1 MSSTSARR
9 ASRSMSESKPSKH
22 KNFMEIKFKKIR
34 IRNFRGLVSFEANL
48 EGRSVRISGANGLG
62 KSSVADAIT
71 WVLFGKDSRR
81 RTAFPID
88 PVDDEGRIIHNLDV
102 SVELEM
108 LIDRQPTTLRRRRQ
122 EKWVQKRGMTREQLD
137 GHQTTCYIDGRPL
150 PSSDFS
156 SHVDTIV
163 KEELFRA
170 LTTPDYFPSLPM
182 DQQYR
187 LLVKIV
193 GTRTLAEIAAKDEEA
208 LKVVDELGQRS
219 IDQYRQGLTYDLQR
233 TRKELETI
241 PVRLSEVQGFIEQV
255 KAKGADGKTAQ
266 RHAKGI
272 EEKLRQVTQEIDSM
286 AGVVR
291 AENARYNDQRAY
303 IQQLRQQRAAIEDRI
318 EKQNREARTL
328 HQSLVC
334 KAKEE
339 LEAAEERHT
348 AAKTMLG
355 LHERRLKDL
364 EQQLTDFRSR
374 WEEVERLSFS
384 WNAEEAVCP
393 TCGQP
398 LPQDQADQKRVE
410 AEMRFN
416 ERKMKQQDALDEE
429 GKKLAA
435 SKQRLQDLSAAARE
449 EMATAERLMPE
460 ARERLSKAEA
470 EPIEQADYHDASDW
484 QRLSSEI
491 DQRMKELEQ
500 TTQAQEPPQLA
511 ALRTEEEGYRKELR
525 LLQQTIDRS
534 KQIDEYIRREKELQK
549 QRTTLSGDIAR
560 MQTRLEA
567 AERLQLMEAND
578 LQKRVNDLFPSV
590 RFRLSRELLNGREV
604 GHCELSVDGVPYSG
618 LSTSERINAG
628 LELINALARHY
639 NIVAPIVIDNAE
651 AVNKVAPT
659 LGQQI
664 LLEVSPAKKL
674 NVEQI
679 TPSSLFE

>member
-1 MSSTSARR
+1 
-9 ASRSMSESKPSKH
+9 
-22 KNFMEIKFKKIR
+22 MEIKFKKIR
-34 IRNFRGLVSFEANL
+34 IRNFRGLVSFDANL

-108 LIDRQPTTLRRRRQ
+108 LIDGQPTTLRRRRQ
-122 EKWVQKRGMTREQLD
+122 EKWVQKRGMTTEQLD

-208 LKVVDELGQRS
+208 MKVVDELGQRS
-219 IDQYRQGLTYDLQR
+219 LDQYRQGLAYDLQR
-233 TRKELETI
+233 TRKEQELI

-318 EKQNREARTL
+318 EKQNREARTF

-339 LEAAEERHT
+339 LEATEERHT

-364 EQQLTDFRSR
+364 EQQLEDFRSR

-416 ERKMKQQDALDEE
+416 ERKMQQQDALDEE

-460 ARERLSKAEA
+460 ARQRLSKAEA
-470 EPIEQADYHDASDW
+470 EPIEQADYHDAADW

-511 ALRTEEEGYRKELR
+511 ALRTEEQAYRKELR
-525 LLQQTIDRS
+525 LLEQTIDRS
-534 KQIDEYIRREKELQK
+534 KQIDEYVRREKELQK

-578 LQKRVNDLFPSV
+578 LQKRVNELFPSV

-679 TPSSLFE
+679 APSSLFE

>member
-1 MSSTSARR
+1 M
-9 ASRSMSESKPSKH
+9 
-22 KNFMEIKFKKIR
+22 
-34 IRNFRGLVSFEANL
+34 
-48 EGRSVRISGANGLG
+48 
-62 KSSVADAIT
+62 ADAIT

-108 LIDRQPTTLRRRRQ
+108 LIDGQPTTLRRRRQ

-219 IDQYRQGLTYDLQR
+219 LDQYRQGLTYDLQR
-233 TRKELETI
+233 TRKEQELI

-272 EEKLRQVTQEIDSM
+272 EEKLRQVMQEIDSM

-339 LEAAEERHT
+339 LEATEERHT

-364 EQQLTDFRSR
+364 EQHLTDFRSR

-398 LPQDQADQKRVE
+398 LPQDQAEQKRVE

-416 ERKMKQQDALDEE
+416 ERKMRQQDALDEE

-470 EPIEQADYHDASDW
+470 EPIEQADYHDAADW
-484 QRLSSEI
+484 QRLSGEI

-511 ALRTEEEGYRKELR
+511 ALRTEEQAYRKELR
-525 LLQQTIDRS
+525 LLEQTIDRS

-578 LQKRVNDLFPSV
+578 LQKRVNELFPSV

>member
-1 MSSTSARR
+1 
-9 ASRSMSESKPSKH
+9 
-22 KNFMEIKFKKIR
+22 MEIKFKKIR

-48 EGRSVRISGANGLG
+48 EGRSVRIAGANGLG

-108 LIDRQPTTLRRRRQ
+108 LIDGQPTTLRRRRQ

-219 IDQYRQGLTYDLQR
+219 IDQYRQGLSYDLQR

-339 LEAAEERHT
+339 LEATEERHT

-364 EQQLTDFRSR
+364 EQQLEDFRSR

-398 LPQDQADQKRVE
+398 LPQDQAEQKRVE

-416 ERKMKQQDALDEE
+416 ERKMRQQDALDEE

-549 QRTTLSGDIAR
+549 WRATLSGDVAR

-578 LQKRVNDLFPSV
+578 LQQRVNDLFPSV

-674 NVEQI
+674 SVEQI

>member
-1 MSSTSARR
+1 
-9 ASRSMSESKPSKH
+9 
-22 KNFMEIKFKKIR
+22 MEIKFKKIR

-102 SVELEM
+102 SVELQM
-108 LIDRQPTTLRRRRQ
+108 LIDGQPTTLRRRRQ

-291 AENARYNDQRAY
+291 AESARYNDQRAY
-303 IQQLRQQRAAIEDRI
+303 IQQLRQQRAAIEDRV

-339 LEAAEERHT
+339 LEATEERHT
-348 AAKTMLG
+348 AAKTLLG
-355 LHERRLKDL
+355 LHERRIKDL
-364 EQQLTDFRSR
+364 EQQLVDFRRR

-398 LPQDQADQKRVE
+398 LPQDQAEQKRVE

-416 ERKMKQQDALDEE
+416 ERKMRQQDALDEE

-484 QRLSSEI
+484 QRLSNEI

-511 ALRTEEEGYRKELR
+511 ALRTEEQAYRKELR
-525 LLQQTIDRS
+525 LLEQTIDRS

-549 QRTTLSGDIAR
+549 WRTTLSGDVAR

-578 LQKRVNDLFPSV
+578 LQKRVNELFPSV

-674 NVEQI
+674 SVEQI

>member
-1 MSSTSARR
+1 
-9 ASRSMSESKPSKH
+9 
-22 KNFMEIKFKKIR
+22 MEIKFKKVK
-34 IRNFRGLVSFEANL
+34 IRNFRGLVSFDANL

-88 PVDDEGRIIHNLDV
+88 PVDDAGRIIHNLDV

-108 LIDRQPTTLRRRRQ
+108 LIDGQPTTLRRRRQ
-122 EKWVQKRGMTREQLD
+122 EKWVQKRGMTTEQLD

-219 IDQYRQGLTYDLQR
+219 LDQYRQGLSYDLQR
-233 TRKELETI
+233 TRKEQELI

-266 RHAKGI
+266 RHAKAI

-303 IQQLRQQRAAIEDRI
+303 IQQLRQQRAAIEDRV

-339 LEAAEERHT
+339 LEALEERHT
-348 AAKTMLG
+348 AAQTMLG
-355 LHERRLKDL
+355 QHERRLKDL
-364 EQQLTDFRSR
+364 EQQLVDFRSR
-374 WEEVERLSFS
+374 WEEVERQQFS

-416 ERKMKQQDALDEE
+416 ERKMRQQDALDEE

-435 SKQRLQDLSAAARE
+435 SKQRLQDLSAAARQ
-449 EMATAERLMPE
+449 EMYEAERLTPE

-484 QRLSSEI
+484 QRLTAEI
-491 DQRMKELEQ
+491 DQRVKELEQ

-525 LLQQTIDRS
+525 LLEQTIDRS
-534 KQIDEYIRREKELQK
+534 KQIDEYVRREKELQA
-549 QRTTLSGDIAR
+549 QRTALSSDVAR
-560 MQTRLEA
+560 MQTSLEA

-578 LQKRVNDLFPSV
+578 LQQRVNELFPSV

-604 GHCELSVDGVPYSG
+604 GHCEISVGGVPYSG

-628 LELINALARHY
+628 LQLINALARHY
-639 NIVAPIVIDNAE
+639 RIVAPIVIDNAE
-651 AVNKVAPT
+651 AVNQVAPT

>member
-1 MSSTSARR
+1 
-9 ASRSMSESKPSKH
+9 
-22 KNFMEIKFKKIR
+22 MEIKFKKIR
-34 IRNFRGLVSFEANL
+34 IRNFRGLVSFDANL

-88 PVDDEGRIIHNLDV
+88 PVDDAGRIIHNLDV

-108 LIDRQPTTLRRRRQ
+108 LIDGQPTTLRRRRQ

-339 LEAAEERHT
+339 LEATEERHT

-435 SKQRLQDLSAAARE
+435 SKRRLQDLSAAARE

-470 EPIEQADYHDASDW
+470 EPIEQADYHDAADW

-511 ALRTEEEGYRKELR
+511 ALRTEEQAYRKELR

-534 KQIDEYIRREKELQK
+534 KQIDEYVRRERELQK
-549 QRTTLSGDIAR
+549 QRTTLSGDVAR

-567 AERLQLMEAND
+567 AERLQLMEAAD
-578 LQKRVNDLFPSV
+578 LQQRVNDLFPSV

>member
-1 MSSTSARR
+1 
-9 ASRSMSESKPSKH
+9 
-22 KNFMEIKFKKIR
+22 MEIKFKKIR

-108 LIDRQPTTLRRRRQ
+108 LIDGQPTTLRRRRQ

-193 GTRTLAEIAAKDEEA
+193 GTRTLVEIAAKDEEA

-219 IDQYRQGLTYDLQR
+219 LDQYRQGLAYDLQR
-233 TRKELETI
+233 TRKEQELI

-303 IQQLRQQRAAIEDRI
+303 IQQLRQQRAAIEDRV

-339 LEAAEERHT
+339 LEATEERHT

-355 LHERRLKDL
+355 LHERRLNDL

-416 ERKMKQQDALDEE
+416 ERKMRQQDALDEE

-484 QRLSSEI
+484 QRLSGEI

-534 KQIDEYIRREKELQK
+534 KQIDEYVRREKELQK
-549 QRTTLSGDIAR
+549 QRTTLSGEVAR

-674 NVEQI
+674 SVEQI
-679 TPSSLFE
+679 TPSLLFE

>member
-1 MSSTSARR
+1 
-9 ASRSMSESKPSKH
+9 
-22 KNFMEIKFKKIR
+22 MEIKFKKIR

-108 LIDRQPTTLRRRRQ
+108 LIDGQATTLRRRRQ
-122 EKWVQKRGMTREQLD
+122 EKWVQKRGMTTEQLD

-208 LKVVDELGQRS
+208 MKVVDELGQRS
-219 IDQYRQGLTYDLQR
+219 LDQYRQGLAYDLQR
-233 TRKELETI
+233 TRKEQELI

-339 LEAAEERHT
+339 LEATEERHT

-364 EQQLTDFRSR
+364 EQQLEDFRRR

-470 EPIEQADYHDASDW
+470 EPIEQADYHDAADW

-511 ALRTEEEGYRKELR
+511 ALRTEEQAYRKELR
-525 LLQQTIDRS
+525 LLEQTIDRS
-534 KQIDEYIRREKELQK
+534 KQIDEYVRREKELQK

-578 LQKRVNDLFPSV
+578 LQKRVNELFPSV

-651 AVNKVAPT
+651 AVNKVAQT

-674 NVEQI
+674 NVEQ
-679 TPSSLFE
+679 TAPSSLFE

>member
-1 MSSTSARR
+1 
-9 ASRSMSESKPSKH
+9 
-22 KNFMEIKFKKIR
+22 MEIKFKKIR
-34 IRNFRGLVSFEANL
+34 IRNFRGLVSFDANL

-88 PVDDEGRIIHNLDV
+88 PVDDAGRIIHNLDV
-102 SVELEM
+102 SVELEL
-108 LIDRQPTTLRRRRQ
+108 LIDGQPTTLRRRRQ
-122 EKWVQKRGMTREQLD
+122 EKWVQKRGMTTEQLD

-208 LKVVDELGQRS
+208 MKVVDELGQRS
-219 IDQYRQGLTYDLQR
+219 LDQYRQGLSYDLQR
-233 TRKELETI
+233 TRKEQELI

-339 LEAAEERHT
+339 LEATEERHT

-364 EQQLTDFRSR
+364 EQQLEDFRRR
-374 WEEVERLSFS
+374 WEDVERLSFS

-416 ERKMKQQDALDEE
+416 ERKMQQQDALDEE

-435 SKQRLQDLSAAARE
+435 SKQRLQDLSAAARQ
-449 EMATAERLMPE
+449 EMYEAERLTPE

-484 QRLSSEI
+484 QRLTAEI
-491 DQRMKELEQ
+491 DQRVKELEQ

-511 ALRTEEEGYRKELR
+511 ALRTEEQAYRKELR
-525 LLQQTIDRS
+525 LLEQTIDRS
-534 KQIDEYIRREKELQK
+534 KQIDEYVRREKELQK

>member
-1 MSSTSARR
+1 
-9 ASRSMSESKPSKH
+9 
-22 KNFMEIKFKKIR
+22 MEIKFKKIR
-34 IRNFRGLVSFEANL
+34 IRNFRGLVSFDANL

-88 PVDDEGRIIHNLDV
+88 PVDDAGRIIHNLDV

-108 LIDRQPTTLRRRRQ
+108 LIDGQPTTLRRRRQ

-219 IDQYRQGLTYDLQR
+219 IDQYRQGLAYDLQR

-303 IQQLRQQRAAIEDRI
+303 IQQLRQQRAAIEDRV

-339 LEAAEERHT
+339 LEATEERHT

-416 ERKMKQQDALDEE
+416 ERKMRQQDALDEE

-484 QRLSSEI
+484 QRLSGEI

-511 ALRTEEEGYRKELR
+511 ALRTEEQAYRKELR
-525 LLQQTIDRS
+525 LLEQTIDRS

-549 QRTTLSGDIAR
+549 QRTTLSGEVAR

-567 AERLQLMEAND
+567 AERLQLMEAAD
-578 LQKRVNDLFPSV
+578 LQQRVNDLFPSV

-651 AVNKVAPT
+651 SVNKVAPT

-674 NVEQI
+674 SVEQI
-679 TPSSLFE
+679 TLSSLFE

>member
-1 MSSTSARR
+1 
-9 ASRSMSESKPSKH
+9 
-22 KNFMEIKFKKIR
+22 MEIKFKKIR

-48 EGRSVRISGANGLG
+48 AGRSVRIAGANGLG

-108 LIDRQPTTLRRRRQ
+108 LIDGQPTTLRRRRQ

-219 IDQYRQGLTYDLQR
+219 IDQYRQGLSYDLQR

-303 IQQLRQQRAAIEDRI
+303 IQQLRQQRAAIEDRV

-339 LEAAEERHT
+339 LEATEERHT

-470 EPIEQADYHDASDW
+470 EPIEQADYHDAADW

-511 ALRTEEEGYRKELR
+511 ALRTEEQAYRKELR
-525 LLQQTIDRS
+525 LLEQTIDRS

-578 LQKRVNDLFPSV
+578 LQQRVNDLFPSV

-674 NVEQI
+674 SVEQI

>member
-1 MSSTSARR
+1 
-9 ASRSMSESKPSKH
+9 
-22 KNFMEIKFKKIR
+22 MEIKFKKVK
-34 IRNFRGLVSFEANL
+34 IRNFRGLVSFDANL

-88 PVDDEGRIIHNLDV
+88 PVDDAGRIIHNLDV

-108 LIDRQPTTLRRRRQ
+108 LIDGQPTTLRRRRQ
-122 EKWVQKRGMTREQLD
+122 EKWVQKRGMTTEQLD

-208 LKVVDELGQRS
+208 MKVVDELGQRS
-219 IDQYRQGLTYDLQR
+219 LDQYRQGLAYDLQR
-233 TRKELETI
+233 TRKEQELI

-339 LEAAEERHT
+339 LEATEERHT

-364 EQQLTDFRSR
+364 EQQLEDFRRR

-398 LPQDQADQKRVE
+398 LPQDQAEQKRVE
-410 AEMRFN
+410 TKIRFN
-416 ERKMKQQDALDEE
+416 ERKMQQQDALDEE

-470 EPIEQADYHDASDW
+470 EPIEQADYHDAADW
-484 QRLSSEI
+484 QRLSGEI

-511 ALRTEEEGYRKELR
+511 ALRTEEQAYRKELR
-525 LLQQTIDRS
+525 LLEQTIDRS
-534 KQIDEYIRREKELQK
+534 KQIDEYVRREKELQK

-578 LQKRVNDLFPSV
+578 LQKRVNELFPSV

-628 LELINALARHY
+628 LELINAIARHY
-639 NIVAPIVIDNAE
+639 RIVAPIVIDNAE

-679 TPSSLFE
+679 APSSLFE

>member
-1 MSSTSARR
+1 
-9 ASRSMSESKPSKH
+9 
-22 KNFMEIKFKKIR
+22 MEIKFKKIR
-34 IRNFRGLVSFEANL
+34 IRNFRGLVSFDANL

-88 PVDDEGRIIHNLDV
+88 PVDDEGRVIHNLDV

-108 LIDRQPTTLRRRRQ
+108 LIDGQPTTLRRRRQ
-122 EKWVQKRGMTREQLD
+122 EKWVQKRGMTTEQLD

-208 LKVVDELGQRS
+208 MKVVDELGQRS
-219 IDQYRQGLTYDLQR
+219 LDQYRQGLAYDLQR
-233 TRKELETI
+233 TRKEQELI

-339 LEAAEERHT
+339 LEATEERHT

-364 EQQLTDFRSR
+364 EQQLEDFRRR

-416 ERKMKQQDALDEE
+416 ERKMQQQDALDEE

-449 EMATAERLMPE
+449 EMYEAERLTPE

-511 ALRTEEEGYRKELR
+511 ALRTEEQAYRKELR
-525 LLQQTIDRS
+525 LLEQTIDRS
-534 KQIDEYIRREKELQK
+534 KQIDEYVRREKELQK

-578 LQKRVNDLFPSV
+578 LQQRVNDLFPSV

-679 TPSSLFE
+679 APSSLFE

>member
-1 MSSTSARR
+1 
-9 ASRSMSESKPSKH
+9 
-22 KNFMEIKFKKIR
+22 MEIKFKKIR

-108 LIDRQPTTLRRRRQ
+108 LIDGQPTTLRRRRS
-122 EKWVQKRGMTREQLD
+122 EKWVQKRGMTTEQLD

-219 IDQYRQGLTYDLQR
+219 IDQYRQGLSYDLQR
-233 TRKELETI
+233 TRKELELI

-339 LEAAEERHT
+339 LEATEERHT

-364 EQQLTDFRSR
+364 EQQLEDFRRR
-374 WEEVERLSFS
+374 WKEVERLSFS

-416 ERKMKQQDALDEE
+416 ERKMRQQDALDEE

-435 SKQRLQDLSAAARE
+435 SKQRLQNLSAAARE

-470 EPIEQADYHDASDW
+470 EPIEQADYHDAADW
-484 QRLSSEI
+484 QRLSGEI

-511 ALRTEEEGYRKELR
+511 ALRTEEQAYRKELR
-525 LLQQTIDRS
+525 LLEQTIDRS
-534 KQIDEYIRREKELQK
+534 KQIDEYVRRERELQK

-578 LQKRVNDLFPSV
+578 LQQRVNDLFPSV

-679 TPSSLFE
+679 APSSLFE

>member
-1 MSSTSARR
+1 
-9 ASRSMSESKPSKH
+9 
-22 KNFMEIKFKKIR
+22 MEIKFKKIR
-34 IRNFRGLVSFEANL
+34 IRNFRGLVSFDANL

-108 LIDRQPTTLRRRRQ
+108 LIDGQPTTLRRRRQ

-193 GTRTLAEIAAKDEEA
+193 GTRSLAEIAAKDEEA
-208 LKVVDELGQRS
+208 MKVVDELGQRS

-339 LEAAEERHT
+339 LEATEERHT

-429 GKKLAA
+429 GKKLAV

-511 ALRTEEEGYRKELR
+511 ALRTEEQAYRKELR
-525 LLQQTIDRS
+525 LLEQTIDRS
-534 KQIDEYIRREKELQK
+534 KQIDEYVRREKELQK

-578 LQKRVNDLFPSV
+578 LQKRVNELFPSV

>member
-1 MSSTSARR
+1 
-9 ASRSMSESKPSKH
+9 
-22 KNFMEIKFKKIR
+22 MEIKFKKIR

-108 LIDRQPTTLRRRRQ
+108 LIDGQPTTLRRRRQ

-193 GTRTLAEIAAKDEEA
+193 GTRSLAEIAAKDEEA
-208 LKVVDELGQRS
+208 MKVVDELGQRS
-219 IDQYRQGLTYDLQR
+219 LDQYRQGLSYDLQR
-233 TRKELETI
+233 MRKEQELI

-339 LEAAEERHT
+339 LEATEERHT

-364 EQQLTDFRSR
+364 EQQLVDFRRR
-374 WEEVERLSFS
+374 WEEVERQQFS
-384 WNAEEAVCP
+384 WNAGEAVCP

-398 LPQDQADQKRVE
+398 LPQDQAEQKRVE

-416 ERKMKQQDALDEE
+416 ERKMQQQDALDEE

-449 EMATAERLMPE
+449 EMATAERLLPE

-470 EPIEQADYHDASDW
+470 EPIEQADYHDAADW

-511 ALRTEEEGYRKELR
+511 ALRTEEQAYRKELR
-525 LLQQTIDRS
+525 LLEQTIDRS
-534 KQIDEYIRREKELQK
+534 KQIDEYVRREKELQK

-578 LQKRVNDLFPSV
+578 LQQRVNDLFPSV

-674 NVEQI
+674 NVEQ
-679 TPSSLFE
+679 TASSSLFE

>member
-1 MSSTSARR
+1 
-9 ASRSMSESKPSKH
+9 
-22 KNFMEIKFKKIR
+22 MEIKFKKIR

-102 SVELEM
+102 SVELEL
-108 LIDRQPTTLRRRRQ
+108 LIDGQPTTLRRRRQ

-219 IDQYRQGLTYDLQR
+219 LDQYRQGLSYDLQR

-255 KAKGADGKTAQ
+255 KKAKGADGKTAQ

-511 ALRTEEEGYRKELR
+511 ALRTEEQAYRKELR

-549 QRTTLSGDIAR
+549 WRTTLSGDVAR

-567 AERLQLMEAND
+567 AERLQLMEAAD
-578 LQKRVNDLFPSV
+578 LQQRVNDLFPSV

>member
-1 MSSTSARR
+1 
-9 ASRSMSESKPSKH
+9 
-22 KNFMEIKFKKIR
+22 MEIKFKKIR
-34 IRNFRGLVSFEANL
+34 IRNFRGLVSFDANL

-88 PVDDEGRIIHNLDV
+88 PVDDAGRIIHNLDV

-108 LIDRQPTTLRRRRQ
+108 LIDGQPTTLRRRRQ
-122 EKWVQKRGMTREQLD
+122 EKWVQKRGMTTEQLD

-219 IDQYRQGLTYDLQR
+219 IDQYRQGLSYDLQR

-339 LEAAEERHT
+339 LEATEERHT

-416 ERKMKQQDALDEE
+416 ERKMRQQDALDEE

-435 SKQRLQDLSAAARE
+435 SKRRLQDLSAAARE

-534 KQIDEYIRREKELQK
+534 KQIDEYVRREKELQK
-549 QRTTLSGDIAR
+549 WRTTLSGDVAR

-578 LQKRVNDLFPSV
+578 LQQRVNDLFPSV

-674 NVEQI
+674 SVEQI

>member
-1 MSSTSARR
+1 
-9 ASRSMSESKPSKH
+9 
-22 KNFMEIKFKKIR
+22 MEIKFKKIR

-102 SVELEM
+102 SVELQM
-108 LIDRQPTTLRRRRQ
+108 LIDGQPTTLRRRRQ

-339 LEAAEERHT
+339 LEATEERHT
-348 AAKTMLG
+348 AAKTLLG

-364 EQQLTDFRSR
+364 EQQLEDFRSR

-398 LPQDQADQKRVE
+398 LPQDQAEQKRVE

-416 ERKMKQQDALDEE
+416 ERKMRQQDALDEE

-470 EPIEQADYHDASDW
+470 EPIEQADYHDAADW

-511 ALRTEEEGYRKELR
+511 ALRTEEQAYRKELR
-525 LLQQTIDRS
+525 LLEQTIDRS
-534 KQIDEYIRREKELQK
+534 KQIDEYVRREKELQK

>member
-1 MSSTSARR
+1 
-9 ASRSMSESKPSKH
+9 
-22 KNFMEIKFKKIR
+22 MEIKFKKIR

-48 EGRSVRISGANGLG
+48 EGRSARISGANGLG

-108 LIDRQPTTLRRRRQ
+108 LIDGQPTTLRRRRQ

-339 LEAAEERHT
+339 LEATEERHT
-348 AAKTMLG
+348 AAKTLLG

-364 EQQLTDFRSR
+364 EQQLEDFRSR

-398 LPQDQADQKRVE
+398 LPQDQAEQKRVE

-416 ERKMKQQDALDEE
+416 ERKMRQQDALDEE

-470 EPIEQADYHDASDW
+470 EPIEQADYHDAADW

-511 ALRTEEEGYRKELR
+511 ALRTEEQAYRKELR
-525 LLQQTIDRS
+525 LLEQTIDRS
-534 KQIDEYIRREKELQK
+534 KQIDEYVRREKELQK

-578 LQKRVNDLFPSV
+578 LQKRVNGLFPSV

-674 NVEQI
+674 SVEQI

>member
-1 MSSTSARR
+1 
-9 ASRSMSESKPSKH
+9 
-22 KNFMEIKFKKIR
+22 MEIKFKKIR

-88 PVDDEGRIIHNLDV
+88 PVDDAGRIIHNLDV

-108 LIDRQPTTLRRRRQ
+108 LIDGQPTTLRRRRQ

-339 LEAAEERHT
+339 LEATEERHT
-348 AAKTMLG
+348 AAKTLLG

-364 EQQLTDFRSR
+364 EQQLEDFRSR

-398 LPQDQADQKRVE
+398 LPQDQAEQKRVE

-416 ERKMKQQDALDEE
+416 ERKMRQQDALDEE

-484 QRLSSEI
+484 QRLTAEI
-491 DQRMKELEQ
+491 DQRVKELEQ

-511 ALRTEEEGYRKELR
+511 ALRTEEQAYRKELR
-525 LLQQTIDRS
+525 LLEQTIDRS

-549 QRTTLSGDIAR
+549 QRTTLSGEVAR

-674 NVEQI
+674 SVEQI

>member
-1 MSSTSARR
+1 MD
-9 ASRSMSESKPSKH
+9 
-22 KNFMEIKFKKIR
+22 IKFKKVK

-108 LIDRQPTTLRRRRQ
+108 LIDGQPTTLRRRRQ
-122 EKWVQKRGMTREQLD
+122 EKWVQKRGMTTEQLD

-208 LKVVDELGQRS
+208 MKVVDELGQRS
-219 IDQYRQGLTYDLQR
+219 LDQYRQGLSYDLQR
-233 TRKELETI
+233 TRKELELI

-339 LEAAEERHT
+339 LEATEERHT

-364 EQQLTDFRSR
+364 EQQLEDFRRR

-416 ERKMKQQDALDEE
+416 ERKMLQQDALDEE

-449 EMATAERLMPE
+449 EMATAERLLPE

-470 EPIEQADYHDASDW
+470 EPIEQADYHDAADW

-511 ALRTEEEGYRKELR
+511 ALRTEEQAYRKELR
-525 LLQQTIDRS
+525 LLEQTIDRS
-534 KQIDEYIRREKELQK
+534 KQIDEYVRREKELQK

-578 LQKRVNDLFPSV
+578 LQKRVNELFPSV

-679 TPSSLFE
+679 APSSLFE

>member
-1 MSSTSARR
+1 
-9 ASRSMSESKPSKH
+9 
-22 KNFMEIKFKKIR
+22 MEIKFKKIR
-34 IRNFRGLVSFEANL
+34 IRNFRGLVNFEANL
-48 EGRSVRISGANGLG
+48 EGRSVRIAGANGLG

-88 PVDDEGRIIHNLDV
+88 PVDDAGRIIHNLDV

-108 LIDRQPTTLRRRRQ
+108 LIDGQPTTLRRRRQ
-122 EKWVQKRGMTREQLD
+122 EKWVQKRGMTTEQLD

-150 PSSDFS
+150 PFSDFS

-208 LKVVDELGQRS
+208 MKVVDELGQRS
-219 IDQYRQGLTYDLQR
+219 LDQYRQGLSYDLQR
-233 TRKELETI
+233 TRKEQELI

-339 LEAAEERHT
+339 LEATEERHT

-374 WEEVERLSFS
+374 WEEVERQSFS

-398 LPQDQADQKRVE
+398 LPQDQAEQKRVE
-410 AEMRFN
+410 TEMRFN
-416 ERKMKQQDALDEE
+416 ERKMRQQDALDEE

-435 SKQRLQDLSAAARE
+435 SKKRLQDLSAAARQ
-449 EMATAERLMPE
+449 EMYEAERLTPE

-484 QRLSSEI
+484 QRLTAEI

-511 ALRTEEEGYRKELR
+511 ALRTEEQGYRKELR
-525 LLQQTIDRS
+525 LLEQTIDRS
-534 KQIDEYIRREKELQK
+534 KQIDGYVRREKELQA
-549 QRTTLSGDIAR
+549 QRTTLSGEVAR

-578 LQKRVNDLFPSV
+578 LQKRVNELFPSV

-679 TPSSLFE
+679 APSSLFE

>member
-1 MSSTSARR
+1 
-9 ASRSMSESKPSKH
+9 
-22 KNFMEIKFKKIR
+22 MEIKFKKIR

-88 PVDDEGRIIHNLDV
+88 PVDDAGRIIHNLDV

-108 LIDRQPTTLRRRRQ
+108 LIDGQPTTLRRRRQ

-208 LKVVDELGQRS
+208 MKVVDELGQRS
-219 IDQYRQGLTYDLQR
+219 LDQYRQGLNYDLQR
-233 TRKELETI
+233 TRKEQELI

-339 LEAAEERHT
+339 LEALEERHT
-348 AAKTMLG
+348 AAQTMLG

-364 EQQLTDFRSR
+364 EQQLVDFRSR

-398 LPQDQADQKRVE
+398 LPQDQAEQKRVE

-416 ERKMKQQDALDEE
+416 ERKMQQQDALDEE

-435 SKQRLQDLSAAARE
+435 SKQRLQDLSTAARE

-470 EPIEQADYHDASDW
+470 EPIEQADW

-491 DQRMKELEQ
+491 DQRVKELEQ

-525 LLQQTIDRS
+525 LLEQTIDRS
-534 KQIDEYIRREKELQK
+534 KQIDGYIRREKELQK
-549 QRTTLSGDIAR
+549 QRTALSGEVAR

-578 LQKRVNDLFPSV
+578 LQQRVNELFPSV

-618 LSTSERINAG
+618 LSTSERLNAG

-674 NVEQI
+674 SVEQ
-679 TPSSLFE
+679 TAPSSLFE

>member
-1 MSSTSARR
+1 
-9 ASRSMSESKPSKH
+9 
-22 KNFMEIKFKKIR
+22 MEIKFKKIR

-108 LIDRQPTTLRRRRQ
+108 LIDGQPTTLRRRRQ

-208 LKVVDELGQRS
+208 MKVVDELGQRS
-219 IDQYRQGLTYDLQR
+219 IDQYRQGLSYDLQR

-339 LEAAEERHT
+339 LEATEERHT

-416 ERKMKQQDALDEE
+416 ERKMQQQDALDEE

-484 QRLSSEI
+484 QRLTAEI

-511 ALRTEEEGYRKELR
+511 ALRTEEQAYRKELR
-525 LLQQTIDRS
+525 LLEQTIDRS
-534 KQIDEYIRREKELQK
+534 KQIDEYVRREKELQK
-549 QRTTLSGDIAR
+549 WRTTLSGDVAK

-578 LQKRVNDLFPSV
+578 LQQRVNDLFPSV

-674 NVEQI
+674 SVEQI

>member
-1 MSSTSARR
+1 
-9 ASRSMSESKPSKH
+9 
-22 KNFMEIKFKKIR
+22 MEIKFKKIR
-34 IRNFRGLVSFEANL
+34 IRNFRGLVSFDANL

-108 LIDRQPTTLRRRRQ
+108 LIDGQPTTLRRRRQ
-122 EKWVQKRGMTREQLD
+122 EKWVQKRGMTTEQLD

-208 LKVVDELGQRS
+208 MKVVDELGQRS
-219 IDQYRQGLTYDLQR
+219 LDQYRQGLSYDLQR
-233 TRKELETI
+233 TRKELELI

-318 EKQNREARTL
+318 EKQNRETRTL

-339 LEAAEERHT
+339 LEATEERHT

-364 EQQLTDFRSR
+364 EQQLEDFRRR

-449 EMATAERLMPE
+449 EMATAERLTPE

-511 ALRTEEEGYRKELR
+511 ALRTEEQAYRKELR
-525 LLQQTIDRS
+525 LLEQTIDRS
-534 KQIDEYIRREKELQK
+534 KQIDEYVRREKELQK

-560 MQTRLEA
+560 MQTHLEA

-578 LQKRVNDLFPSV
+578 LQKRVNELFPSV

-604 GHCELSVDGVPYSG
+604 GHCELSVEGVPYSG

-651 AVNKVAPT
+651 AVNKVAQT

-679 TPSSLFE
+679 APSSLFE

>member
-1 MSSTSARR
+1 
-9 ASRSMSESKPSKH
+9 
-22 KNFMEIKFKKIR
+22 MEIKFKKIR

-88 PVDDEGRIIHNLDV
+88 PVDDAGRIIHNLDV

-108 LIDRQPTTLRRRRQ
+108 LIDGQPTTLRRRRQ

-193 GTRTLAEIAAKDEEA
+193 GTRSLAEIAAKDEEA
-208 LKVVDELGQRS
+208 MKVVDELGQRS

-339 LEAAEERHT
+339 LEATEERHT

-429 GKKLAA
+429 GKKLAV

-460 ARERLSKAEA
+460 ACERLSKAEA

-511 ALRTEEEGYRKELR
+511 ALRTEEQAYRKELR
-525 LLQQTIDRS
+525 LLEQTIDRS
-534 KQIDEYIRREKELQK
+534 KQIDEYVRREKELQK

>member
-1 MSSTSARR
+1 
-9 ASRSMSESKPSKH
+9 
-22 KNFMEIKFKKIR
+22 MEIKFKKIR

-108 LIDRQPTTLRRRRQ
+108 LIDGQPTTLRRRRS
-122 EKWVQKRGMTREQLD
+122 EKWVQKRGMTTEQLN

-193 GTRTLAEIAAKDEEA
+193 GTRTLTEIAAKDEEA

-219 IDQYRQGLTYDLQR
+219 LDQYRQGLSYDLQR
-233 TRKELETI
+233 TRKELELI

-303 IQQLRQQRAAIEDRI
+303 IQQLRQQRAAIEDRV

-339 LEAAEERHT
+339 LEATEERHT

-364 EQQLTDFRSR
+364 EQHLTDFRSR

-398 LPQDQADQKRVE
+398 LPQDQAEQKRVE

-416 ERKMKQQDALDEE
+416 ERKMQQQDALDEE

-470 EPIEQADYHDASDW
+470 EPIEQADYHDAPDW

-525 LLQQTIDRS
+525 LLEQTIDRS
-534 KQIDEYIRREKELQK
+534 KQIDGYIRREKELQA
-549 QRTTLSGDIAR
+549 QRTALSGEVAR

-628 LELINALARHY
+628 LELINALVRHY

-674 NVEQI
+674 SVEQI
-679 TPSSLFE
+679 TPSTLFE

>member
-1 MSSTSARR
+1 
-9 ASRSMSESKPSKH
+9 
-22 KNFMEIKFKKIR
+22 MEIKFKKIR

-102 SVELEM
+102 SVELQM
-108 LIDRQPTTLRRRRQ
+108 LIDGQPTTLRRRRQ

-272 EEKLRQVTQEIDSM
+272 EEKLRQVTQETDSM

-339 LEAAEERHT
+339 LETTEERHT
-348 AAKTMLG
+348 AAQTMLG

-374 WEEVERLSFS
+374 WEDVERLSFS

-511 ALRTEEEGYRKELR
+511 ALRTEEQAYRKELR
-525 LLQQTIDRS
+525 LLEQTIDRS
-534 KQIDEYIRREKELQK
+534 KQIDGYIRREKELQA
-549 QRTTLSGDIAR
+549 QRTALSGEVAR

-590 RFRLSRELLNGREV
+590 RFRLNRELLNGREV

-628 LELINALARHY
+628 LELINALARHD
-639 NIVAPIVIDNAE
+639 NLVAPIVIDNAE

-674 NVEQI
+674 SVEQI

>member
-1 MSSTSARR
+1 M
-9 ASRSMSESKPSKH
+9 
-22 KNFMEIKFKKIR
+22 
-34 IRNFRGLVSFEANL
+34 
-48 EGRSVRISGANGLG
+48 
-62 KSSVADAIT
+62 
-71 WVLFGKDSRR
+71 
-81 RTAFPID
+81 
-88 PVDDEGRIIHNLDV
+88 
-102 SVELEM
+102 
-108 LIDRQPTTLRRRRQ
+108 
-122 EKWVQKRGMTREQLD
+122 
-137 GHQTTCYIDGRPL
+137 
-150 PSSDFS
+150 
-156 SHVDTIV
+156 
-163 KEELFRA
+163 
-170 LTTPDYFPSLPM
+170 
-182 DQQYR
+182 
-187 LLVKIV
+187 
-193 GTRTLAEIAAKDEEA
+193 
-208 LKVVDELGQRS
+208 VDELGQRS
-219 IDQYRQGLTYDLQR
+219 LDQYRQGLSYDLQR
-233 TRKELETI
+233 TRKEQELI
-241 PVRLSEVQGFIEQV
+241 PVRLSEVQGFIAQV

-339 LEAAEERHT
+339 LEALEERHT
-348 AAKTMLG
+348 AAQTMLG

-364 EQQLTDFRSR
+364 EQQLEDFRSR
-374 WEEVERLSFS
+374 WEEVERQQFS

-416 ERKMKQQDALDEE
+416 ERKMRQQDALDEE
-429 GKKLAA
+429 GKKLATN
-435 SKQRLQDLSAAARE
+435 KQRLQDLSAAARQ
-449 EMATAERLMPE
+449 EMGEVERLTPE

-470 EPIEQADYHDASDW
+470 EPIAQADYHAAADW
-484 QRLSSEI
+484 QRLTAEI
-491 DQRMKELEQ
+491 DLRVKELEQ

-525 LLQQTIDRS
+525 LLEQTIDRS
-534 KQIDEYIRREKELQK
+534 KQIDEYVRREKELQK
-549 QRTTLSGDIAR
+549 WRTNLSSEVAR

-578 LQKRVNDLFPSV
+578 LQQRVNELFPSV

-651 AVNKVAPT
+651 AVNKVAQT

-674 NVEQI
+674 SVEQ
-679 TPSSLFE
+679 TAPSSLFE

>member
-1 MSSTSARR
+1 
-9 ASRSMSESKPSKH
+9 
-22 KNFMEIKFKKIR
+22 MEIKFKKIR

-108 LIDRQPTTLRRRRQ
+108 LIDGQPTTLRRRRQ
-122 EKWVQKRGMTREQLD
+122 ERWVQKRGMTREQLD

-208 LKVVDELGQRS
+208 MKVVDELGQRS
-219 IDQYRQGLTYDLQR
+219 IDQYRQGLSYDLQR
-233 TRKELETI
+233 TRKELDTI

-339 LEAAEERHT
+339 LEATEERHT

-364 EQQLTDFRSR
+364 EQQLEDFRSR
-374 WEEVERLSFS
+374 WEEVERQSFS

-416 ERKMKQQDALDEE
+416 ERKMRQQDALDEE

-511 ALRTEEEGYRKELR
+511 ALRTEEQAYRKELR

-549 QRTTLSGDIAR
+549 WRTTLSGDVAK

-578 LQKRVNDLFPSV
+578 LQQRVNDLFPSV

-674 NVEQI
+674 SVEQI

>member
-1 MSSTSARR
+1 
-9 ASRSMSESKPSKH
+9 
-22 KNFMEIKFKKIR
+22 MEIKFKKIR
-34 IRNFRGLVSFEANL
+34 IRNFRGLVNFEANL

-108 LIDRQPTTLRRRRQ
+108 LIDGQPTTLRRRRQ
-122 EKWVQKRGMTREQLD
+122 EKWVQKRGMTTEQLD

-208 LKVVDELGQRS
+208 MKVVDELGQRS
-219 IDQYRQGLTYDLQR
+219 LDQYRQGLSYDLQR
-233 TRKELETI
+233 TRKEQELI

-303 IQQLRQQRAAIEDRI
+303 IQQLRQQRAAIEDRV

-339 LEAAEERHT
+339 LEATEERHT
-348 AAKTMLG
+348 AAQTMLG

-364 EQQLTDFRSR
+364 EQQLVDFRSR
-374 WEEVERLSFS
+374 WEEVERQSFS

-398 LPQDQADQKRVE
+398 LPQDQAEQKRVE

-416 ERKMKQQDALDEE
+416 ERKMRQQDALDEE

-484 QRLSSEI
+484 QRLTAEI
-491 DQRMKELEQ
+491 DQRVKELEQ

-511 ALRTEEEGYRKELR
+511 ALRTEEQAYRKELR
-525 LLQQTIDRS
+525 LLEQTIDRS

-549 QRTTLSGDIAR
+549 WRTTLSGEVAR
-560 MQTRLEA
+560 MQARLEA

-578 LQKRVNDLFPSV
+578 LQQRVNELFPSV

-604 GHCELSVDGVPYSG
+604 GHCEISVGGVPYSG

-628 LELINALARHY
+628 LQLINALARHY

-674 NVEQI
+674 NVEQ
-679 TPSSLFE
+679 TAPSSLFE

>member
-1 MSSTSARR
+1 
-9 ASRSMSESKPSKH
+9 
-22 KNFMEIKFKKIR
+22 MEIKFKKIR

-108 LIDRQPTTLRRRRQ
+108 LIDGQPTTLRRRRQ

-219 IDQYRQGLTYDLQR
+219 IDQYRQGLSYDLQR

-272 EEKLRQVTQEIDSM
+272 EEKLRQVMQEIDSM

-339 LEAAEERHT
+339 MEATEERHT

-364 EQQLTDFRSR
+364 EQQLEDFRSR

-398 LPQDQADQKRVE
+398 LPQDQAEQKRVE

-416 ERKMKQQDALDEE
+416 ERKMRQQDALDEE

-460 ARERLSKAEA
+460 AHERLSKAEA

-484 QRLSSEI
+484 QRLTAEI

-511 ALRTEEEGYRKELR
+511 ALRTEEQAYRKELR
-525 LLQQTIDRS
+525 LLEQTIDRS
-534 KQIDEYIRREKELQK
+534 KQIDEYVRREKELQK

-659 LGQQI
+659 IGQQI
-664 LLEVSPAKKL
+664 LLEVSPARKL
-674 NVEQI
+674 CVEQI

>member
-1 MSSTSARR
+1 
-9 ASRSMSESKPSKH
+9 
-22 KNFMEIKFKKIR
+22 MEIKFKKIR

-108 LIDRQPTTLRRRRQ
+108 LIDGQPTTLRRRRQ

-193 GTRTLAEIAAKDEEA
+193 GTRSLAEIAAKDEEA

-219 IDQYRQGLTYDLQR
+219 IDQYRQGLSYDLQR

-241 PVRLSEVQGFIEQV
+241 PVRLSEVQGFIEQA

-511 ALRTEEEGYRKELR
+511 ALRTEEQAYRKELR

-549 QRTTLSGDIAR
+549 WRTTLSGDVAR

-674 NVEQI
+674 SVEQI

>member
-1 MSSTSARR
+1 
-9 ASRSMSESKPSKH
+9 
-22 KNFMEIKFKKIR
+22 MEIKFKKIR
-34 IRNFRGLVSFEANL
+34 IRNFRGLVSFDANL

-88 PVDDEGRIIHNLDV
+88 PVDDAGRIIHNLDV

-108 LIDRQPTTLRRRRQ
+108 LIDGQPTTLRRRRS
-122 EKWVQKRGMTREQLD
+122 EKWVQKRGMTTEQLD

-208 LKVVDELGQRS
+208 MKVVDELGQRS
-219 IDQYRQGLTYDLQR
+219 IDQYRQGLSYDLQR
-233 TRKELETI
+233 TRKELELI

-303 IQQLRQQRAAIEDRI
+303 IQQLRQQRAAIEDRV
-318 EKQNREARTL
+318 EKQNRETRTL

-339 LEAAEERHT
+339 LEATEERHT

-355 LHERRLKDL
+355 LHERRIKDL
-364 EQQLTDFRSR
+364 EQQLVDFRRR

-416 ERKMKQQDALDEE
+416 ERKMRQQDALDEE

-449 EMATAERLMPE
+449 EMYEAERLTPE

-484 QRLSSEI
+484 QRLTAEI
-491 DQRMKELEQ
+491 DQRVKELEQ

-511 ALRTEEEGYRKELR
+511 VLRTEEEGYRKELR
-525 LLQQTIDRS
+525 LLEQTIDRS
-534 KQIDEYIRREKELQK
+534 KQIDGYIRREKELQA
-549 QRTTLSGDIAR
+549 QRTALSGEVAR

-578 LQKRVNDLFPSV
+578 LQQRVNELFPSV

-604 GHCELSVDGVPYSG
+604 GHCEISVGGVPYSG

-628 LELINALARHY
+628 LQLINALARHY
-639 NIVAPIVIDNAE
+639 RIVAPIVIDNAE

-674 NVEQI
+674 SVEQ
-679 TPSSLFE
+679 TAPSSLFE

>member
-1 MSSTSARR
+1 
-9 ASRSMSESKPSKH
+9 
-22 KNFMEIKFKKIR
+22 MEIKFKKIR

-88 PVDDEGRIIHNLDV
+88 PVDDAGRIIHNLDV

-108 LIDRQPTTLRRRRQ
+108 LIDGQPTTLRRRRQ

-208 LKVVDELGQRS
+208 LKVVDELGHRS

-339 LEAAEERHT
+339 LEATEERHT
-348 AAKTMLG
+348 AAKTLLG

-364 EQQLTDFRSR
+364 EQQLEDFRSR

-398 LPQDQADQKRVE
+398 LPQDQAEQKRVE

-416 ERKMKQQDALDEE
+416 ERKMRQQDALDEE

-484 QRLSSEI
+484 QRLTAEI
-491 DQRMKELEQ
+491 DQRVKELEQ

-511 ALRTEEEGYRKELR
+511 ALRTEEQAYRKELR
-525 LLQQTIDRS
+525 LLEQTIDRS
-534 KQIDEYIRREKELQK
+534 KQIDEYVRREKELQK

-578 LQKRVNDLFPSV
+578 LQKRVNELFPSV

-674 NVEQI
+674 SVEQI
-679 TPSSLFE
+679 APSSLFE

>member
-1 MSSTSARR
+1 
-9 ASRSMSESKPSKH
+9 
-22 KNFMEIKFKKIR
+22 MEIKFKKIR
-34 IRNFRGLVSFEANL
+34 IRNFRGLVSFDANL

-108 LIDRQPTTLRRRRQ
+108 LIDGQPTTLRRRRQ
-122 EKWVQKRGMTREQLD
+122 EKWVQKRGMTTEQLD

-208 LKVVDELGQRS
+208 MKVVDELGQRS
-219 IDQYRQGLTYDLQR
+219 LDQYRQGLVYDLQR
-233 TRKELETI
+233 TRKEQELI

-339 LEAAEERHT
+339 LEATEERHT

-470 EPIEQADYHDASDW
+470 EPIEQADYHDAADW

-511 ALRTEEEGYRKELR
+511 ALRTEEQAYRKELR
-525 LLQQTIDRS
+525 LLEQTIDRS
-534 KQIDEYIRREKELQK
+534 KQIDEYVRREKELQK

-578 LQKRVNDLFPSV
+578 LQKRVNELFPSV

-674 NVEQI
+674 SVEQ
-679 TPSSLFE
+679 TAPSSLFE

>member
-1 MSSTSARR
+1 
-9 ASRSMSESKPSKH
+9 
-22 KNFMEIKFKKIR
+22 MEIKFKKIR
-34 IRNFRGLVSFEANL
+34 IRNFRGLVSFDANL

-108 LIDRQPTTLRRRRQ
+108 LIDGQPTTLRRRRQ
-122 EKWVQKRGMTREQLD
+122 EKWVQKRGMTTEQLD

-219 IDQYRQGLTYDLQR
+219 LDQYRQGLTYDLQR
-233 TRKELETI
+233 TRKELELI

-303 IQQLRQQRAAIEDRI
+303 IQQLRQQRAAIEDRV
-318 EKQNREARTL
+318 EKQNRETRTL

-339 LEAAEERHT
+339 LEATEERHT

-355 LHERRLKDL
+355 LHERRIKDL
-364 EQQLTDFRSR
+364 EQQLEDFRSR
-374 WEEVERLSFS
+374 WEEVERQSFS

-416 ERKMKQQDALDEE
+416 ERKMQQQDALDEE

-435 SKQRLQDLSAAARE
+435 SKQRLQDLSAAARQ
-449 EMATAERLMPE
+449 EMYEAERLTPE

-484 QRLSSEI
+484 QRLTAEI
-491 DQRMKELEQ
+491 DQRVKELEQ

-511 ALRTEEEGYRKELR
+511 ALRTEEQGYRKELR
-525 LLQQTIDRS
+525 LLEQTIDRS
-534 KQIDEYIRREKELQK
+534 KQIDGYVRREKELQA

-578 LQKRVNDLFPSV
+578 LQQRVNELFPSV

-628 LELINALARHY
+628 LELINAIARHY
-639 NIVAPIVIDNAE
+639 RIVAPIVIDNAE
-651 AVNKVAPT
+651 AVNQVAPT

-679 TPSSLFE
+679 APSSLFE

>member
-1 MSSTSARR
+1 
-9 ASRSMSESKPSKH
+9 
-22 KNFMEIKFKKIR
+22 MEIKFKKIR

-108 LIDRQPTTLRRRRQ
+108 LIDGQPTTLRRRRQ

-193 GTRTLAEIAAKDEEA
+193 GTRSMAEIAAKDEEA
-208 LKVVDELGQRS
+208 MKVVDELGQRS
-219 IDQYRQGLTYDLQR
+219 IDQYRQGLSYDLQR

-339 LEAAEERHT
+339 LEATEERHT

-364 EQQLTDFRSR
+364 EQQLIDFRRR

-416 ERKMKQQDALDEE
+416 ERKMQQQDALDEE

-435 SKQRLQDLSAAARE
+435 SKQRLQDLSAA
-449 EMATAERLMPE
+449 
-460 ARERLSKAEA
+460 
-470 EPIEQADYHDASDW
+470 DW
-484 QRLSSEI
+484 QRLSGEI

-511 ALRTEEEGYRKELR
+511 ALRTEEQAYRKELR

-534 KQIDEYIRREKELQK
+534 KQIDEYVRREKELQK
-549 QRTTLSGDIAR
+549 WRTTLSGDVAR

-590 RFRLSRELLNGREV
+590 RFRLNRELLNGREV

-674 NVEQI
+674 SVEQI

>member
-1 MSSTSARR
+1 
-9 ASRSMSESKPSKH
+9 
-22 KNFMEIKFKKIR
+22 MEIKIKKIR

-108 LIDRQPTTLRRRRQ
+108 LIDGQPTTLRRRRQ

-193 GTRTLAEIAAKDEEA
+193 GTRSLAEIAAKDEEA

-219 IDQYRQGLTYDLQR
+219 LDQYRQGLSYDLLR
-233 TRKELETI
+233 TRKELELI

-291 AENARYNDQRAY
+291 AENARHNDQRAY
-303 IQQLRQQRAAIEDRI
+303 IQQLRQQRDAIEDRI

-339 LEAAEERHT
+339 LEATEERHT
-348 AAKTMLG
+348 AAKTLLG

-364 EQQLTDFRSR
+364 EQQLEDFRSR
-374 WEEVERLSFS
+374 WEDVERLSFS

-398 LPQDQADQKRVE
+398 LPQDQAEQKRVE

-416 ERKMKQQDALDEE
+416 ERKMRQQDALDEE

-470 EPIEQADYHDASDW
+470 EPIEQADYHDAADW

-511 ALRTEEEGYRKELR
+511 ALRTEEQAYRKELR
-525 LLQQTIDRS
+525 LLEQTIDRS
-534 KQIDEYIRREKELQK
+534 KQIDEYVRREKELQK

-578 LQKRVNDLFPSV
+578 LQKRVNDIFPSV

-674 NVEQI
+674 SVEQI